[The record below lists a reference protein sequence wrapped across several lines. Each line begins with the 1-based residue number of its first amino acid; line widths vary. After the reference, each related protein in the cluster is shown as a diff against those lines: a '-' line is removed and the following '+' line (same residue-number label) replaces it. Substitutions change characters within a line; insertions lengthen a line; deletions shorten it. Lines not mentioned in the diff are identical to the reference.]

1 MSELSDVQ
9 ERITNLERAR
19 KAAPAVRRLD
29 NAAAEFRITPA
40 QREVYGSRALQLS
53 DAGADWILS
62 EIESRP
68 PIAALARKVDE
79 SERLDAATRG
89 YMSEQAKEGNK
100 VTYKQ
105 ALLRVS
111 GTTTT
116 ATYSPAAY
124 QAAVFRTENPPL
136 EE

>member
-1 MSELSDVQ
+1 VSELSDVM
-9 ERITNLERAR
+9 ERITSLEQAR
-19 KAAPAVRRLD
+19 KAVPAVRRLD

-40 QREVYGSRALQLS
+40 QRETYGSHALQLS
-53 DAGADWILS
+53 EESADWLLS

-79 SERLDAATRG
+79 SERLDAATRA
-89 YMSEQAKEGNK
+89 YMSEQRKEGNK
-100 VTYKQ
+100 LTYKQ

-111 GTTTT
+111 GTTPT
-116 ATYSPAAY
+116 ATYSPTANKVAA
-124 QAAVFRTENPPL
+124 FKPENPPL